1 MNASS
6 GVVQQITLFAEGA
19 GVWLGDIAILARHRR
34 NLNARVIRIQIVAIN
49 TRLAHTISRIVLAI
63 RHSGGHLG
71 ASSGL
76 GVGEV
81 IPRGAAGAYSRQAIE
96 VAGQNTCVGGQG
108 VAGVANLAVGVSVV
122 VETVGDASAGSEG
135 ASVRGKV
142 VACGAVETG
151 GGVAVGEAVG
161 DGASLGARRAGRAG
175 SQEEGRVAER
185 ADIRGGGPLLAIS
198 DACGGRAG
206 SGVDVESLVAD
217 CAGVLVVVLAVGN
230 VNDVARSDVEVVVG
244 VADSAGVGGSV
255 VETVRGAAGDGR
267 ADVAVQIEVCVAIS
281 AGSDRAVIEAVG
293 DRGCTGDN

>member
-71 ASSGL
+71 AGSGL
-76 GVGEV
+76 GVGKV

-96 VAGQNTCVGGQG
+96 VAGQNTGVGGKS
-108 VAGVANLAVGVSVV
+108 VAGVADLTVGVSVV
-122 VETVGDASAGSEG
+122 VETVGDASASPEG
-135 ASVRGKV
+135 AGVRGEV
-142 VACGAVETG
+142 VARGAVETS
-151 GGVAVGEAVG
+151 GGVTVDEAVG
-161 DGASLGARRAGRAG
+161 DGAGLGAGCTGRAG
-175 SQEEGRVAER
+175 SQEESRVAER
-185 ADIRGGGPLLAIS
+185 ADIRGAGPLLAVG

-206 SGVDVESLVAD
+206 SGVDVEALVAD
-217 CAGVLVVVLAVGN
+217 SAGVLVVVLAVGD
-230 VNDVARSDVEVVVG
+230 VDDVARSDEEVVVG
-244 VADSAGVGGSV
+244 VADSTGVGGSV
-255 VETVRGAAGDGR
+255 VEAVRGAAGDGR
-267 ADVAVQIEVCVAIS
+267 ADVAVQVEVGVAIS
-281 AGSDRAVIEAVG
+281 AGSYRAVIEAVG